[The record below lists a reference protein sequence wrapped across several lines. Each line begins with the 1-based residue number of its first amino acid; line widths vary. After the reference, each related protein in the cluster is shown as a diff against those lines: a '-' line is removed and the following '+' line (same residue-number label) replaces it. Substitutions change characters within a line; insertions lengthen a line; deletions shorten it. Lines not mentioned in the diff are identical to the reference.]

1 MITDFEDVVE
11 FVIGL
16 WATITLFVT
25 FPLWILPY
33 IIIQRILDM

>member
-1 MITDFEDVVE
+1 MINNLEDVFD

-16 WATITLFVT
+16 WAIIILFAT

-33 IIIQRILDM
+33 IIVSRMAN